1 MTPSDFII
9 WFKGFAQA
17 TNNYNI
23 TPKQWD
29 DIREQLDKVN
39 DKPNTGGYTIS
50 IKDGTY
56 VTTTTSEKRGDITY
70 KTDELTTKTI

>member
-1 MTPSDFII
+1 MTSHEFVL

-29 DIREQLDKVN
+29 DIREQLGKVKEN
-39 DKPNTGGYTIS
+39 GSYSISVGTGSSGTTNTTAD
-50 IKDGTY
+50 IKNN
-56 VTTTTSEKRGDITY
+56 ITY
-70 KTDELTTKTI
+70 KTDIPQTLTK